1 MLSLLPR
8 REASRHPSTEEQ
20 RRRQHTQSPLL
31 VLTELSLRERS
42 WSCTSCGRS
51 AWGWRERSQVDGGAP
66 GASGGRACARVGGSV
81 CTRQGCCEAGF
92 QAPLPPAPTHGFL
105 QPWRL
110 YIFPVTVGSKGSC
123 PVTPA
128 LMCRPWWVPGGS
140 GGLGPFP
147 QWHAL
152 FWRLWAVLV
161 DCGTQSHSCA
171 FRGPSTLSCSAPPI
185 CASRFQVPS
194 VVTGRRFWFQSHC
207 FSPRSPQRGEC
218 SSVVVTL
225 PTGTWRWSGEGC
237 RPFAGAGPRQAP
249 G

>member
-1 MLSLLPR
+1 MHEPR
-8 REASRHPSTEEQ
+8 
-20 RRRQHTQSPLL
+20 PL
-31 VLTELSLRERS
+31 
-42 WSCTSCGRS
+42 
-51 AWGWRERSQVDGGAP
+51 
-66 GASGGRACARVGGSV
+66 RVGLAGTLPGGWWGSRRLRGQSLCPREGERV
-81 CTRQGCCEAGF
+81 HEAGVLRGRVSGS
-92 QAPLPPAPTHGFL
+92 PPPAPNT
-105 QPWRL
+105 RL
-110 YIFPVTVGSKGSC
+110 PATVASVHFPCHCGGQGVLSGHTRPDVPSVVG
-123 PVTPA
+123 
-128 LMCRPWWVPGGS
+128 PWWERVGW
-140 GGLGPFP
+140 GPFP
-147 QWHAL
+147 SGML

-225 PTGTWRWSGEGC
+225 PTGTWRWSGEDC